1 MGRAKVIEESV
12 DPTAWMIDNDVANFV
27 LLHQKEVL
35 YMCMLG
41 YTFLHGSKVFAAA
54 PKNAPFSYKL
64 VSMLLACTG
73 GGILVPLFINSIPV
87 PLAND
92 AYPIAV
98 LISFAIHYYFP
109 IVWEVIALTPM
120 VKVCGMLLSQSFVLP
135 HNGKIEFTN
144 FRFLSILFQACIIVL
159 YEIVRAKVVLTFT
172 IAANAAIA
180 PSLFSFALF
189 GPIMCGT
196 IGGCGGAFLPLSKG
210 LDPIANGMQYPM
222 TSACIGA
229 TLVHLFLNTH
239 FSEGVINAKEKAH
252 FHLALFFIFIGLVN
266 GLGLKTKKIKKE

>member
-1 MGRAKVIEESV
+1 MGKAKVIETPV
-12 DPTAWMIDNDVANFV
+12 DPTAWMIDNDIANFV
-27 LLHQKEVL
+27 LVHQKEVL

-41 YTFLHGSKVFAAA
+41 YTFVHGSKVFAAA
-54 PKNAPFSYKL
+54 PKNAAFSYKL
-64 VSMLLACTG
+64 VSMILACTG

-92 AYPIAV
+92 AYPIAI

-109 IVWEVIALTPM
+109 IVWEVISLVPM
-120 VKVCGMLLSQSFVLP
+120 VKASL
-135 HNGKIEFTN
+135 
-144 FRFLSILFQACIIVL
+144 IVL

-172 IAANAAIA
+172 IGANAAIA

-210 LDPIANGMQYPM
+210 LDPIANGMAYPM
-222 TSACIGA
+222 TTACIGA
-229 TLVHLFLNTH
+229 TMVHLFLNT
-239 FSEGVINAKEKAH
+239 SYSDGVINAKEKAH
-252 FHLALFFIFIGLVN
+252 LHLALMFIFVGLVN
-266 GLGLKTKKIKKE
+266 GLGLKAPKVKKE

>member
-1 MGRAKVIEESV
+1 MGRKVIEESV
-12 DPTAWMIDNDVANFV
+12 DPTAWMIDNDVAHFV

-54 PKNAPFSYKL
+54 PKNAAFSYKL
-64 VSMLLACTG
+64 VSMILACTG

-92 AYPIAV
+92 AYPIAI

-109 IVWEVIALTPM
+109 IVWEVISLVPM
-120 VKVCGMLLSQSFVLP
+120 VKG
-135 HNGKIEFTN
+135 
-144 FRFLSILFQACIIVL
+144 CIIVL
-159 YEIVRAKVVLTFT
+159 YEIVRAKVVITFT

-180 PSLFSFALF
+180 PSLFSFAIF

-210 LDPIANGMQYPM
+210 LDPIVNGMQYPM

-229 TLVHLFLNTH
+229 TLVHLFMNTS
-239 FSEGVINAKEKAH
+239 FSEGVIDAKAKAH
-252 FHLALFFIFIGLVN
+252 LHLALFFIFVGLVN